1 MFKLVFVVWKKPS
14 CIAFLKLDLK
24 NLSSDEEKKN
34 KKTKQNKNLSSD
46 IITCFCIISLHKNL
60 SHCLPGK

>member
-24 NLSSDEEKKN
+24 NLSSDEEKKKQKN
-34 KKTKQNKNLSSD
+34 KTKKKSQQ
-46 IITCFCIISLHKNL
+46 
-60 SHCLPGK
+60 